1 MKNGIKRFGCFNL
14 LTQPSDEVCVVAPTV
29 EVIEGAELFDVVAPV
44 SKFTGHRENPLSLLG
59 KLTGAKADVLNVVLQ
74 ELPTVASDP
83 RLSDEDRVAYIV
95 ERCSTGTPA
104 EDALMAERLMNDIDA
119 LGLRNQDVDKP
130 SETSIKFD
138 SQDSPNPNAE

>member
-1 MKNGIKRFGCFNL
+1 MKNGIKRFGCFNP
-14 LTQPSDEVCVVAPTV
+14 LTQPCNEVCVVAPTV

-59 KLTGAKADVLNVVLQ
+59 KLTGAKADVLNAVLQ

-83 RLSDEDRVAYIV
+83 RLTDEDRVAYIV
-95 ERCSTGTPA
+95 ERCSSGTPA

-119 LGLRNQDVDKP
+119 LGLRNTEVDNF
-130 SETSIKFD
+130 SDSSIQFEKSD
-138 SQDSPNPNAE
+138 APNPDAQ

>member
-1 MKNGIKRFGCFNL
+1 MKNGIKRFGCFNT
-14 LTQPSDEVCVVAPTV
+14 LTQPSAEICVVAPTV
-29 EVIEGAELFDVVAPV
+29 EVIEGADLYDVVAPV
-44 SKFTGHRENPLSLLG
+44 SKFTGHRENPLSLLA

-119 LGLRNQDVDKP
+119 LCLRNLDVDKP
-130 SETSIKFD
+130 SDSSIQFD
-138 SQDSPNPNAE
+138 SKDSPNPDAQ

>member
-1 MKNGIKRFGCFNL
+1 MKNGVNRFGCFYP

-29 EVIEGAELFDVVAPV
+29 EVIEGVELLDVVAPV

-59 KLTGAKADVLNVVLQ
+59 KLTGAKADVLNAVLR
-74 ELPTVASDP
+74 ELPVVASDP

-95 ERCSTGTPA
+95 ERCSSGTPA

-119 LGLRNQDVDKP
+119 LGLRNQGDVKLSD
-130 SETSIKFD
+130 SSIKFESHD
-138 SQDSPNPNAE
+138 VSSSNAE